1 MIHPERQRGTQ
12 ALMKNP
18 PSHETGKNQMRRP
31 CRVAG
36 ERRAGG
42 PSCRE
47 LQQQA
52 GEGRSPPWVCTLHL
66 RTPCVVSCCCSRG
79 DPGCADDALGRQKCC
94 SCPVPRDSPLCGDR
108 PHGVTGDEDHW
119 SCWHRLSIFNY
130 LCFLVLL
137 LLIYSLGKRQMY
149 AIGPS
154 PPKICRS
161 GAVKCVSHLCLSL
174 DLVF

>member
-18 PSHETGKNQMRRP
+18 PSHKTGKNQMRRP

-52 GEGRSPPWVCTLHL
+52 GEGWSPPNISSHAACRELL
-66 RTPCVVSCCCSRG
+66 CSRNY
-79 DPGCADDALGRQKCC
+79 PGCADDALGRQKHR

-108 PHGVTGDEDHW
+108 PRGVTGDEDHW

-130 LCFLVLL
+130 FCLLVLL

-149 AIGPS
+149 TIGPS

-161 GAVKCVSHLCLSL
+161 SAVKCVSHLCLSL